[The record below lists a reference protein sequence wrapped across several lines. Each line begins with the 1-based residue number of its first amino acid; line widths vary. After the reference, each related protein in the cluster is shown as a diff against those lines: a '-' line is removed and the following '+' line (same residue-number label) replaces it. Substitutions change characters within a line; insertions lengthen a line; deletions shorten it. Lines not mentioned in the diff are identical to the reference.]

1 MYVVFGAGGERDKE
15 KRPIMAKIAEGYS
28 SHCFITPDNPRKED
42 LDIINKEIKA
52 GFQGFGYTIFTDRD
66 LGVRKALNSAK
77 TGDIVVIL
85 GKGREEYQ
93 EIDGQKIFHSDLEI
107 IKEYQ

>member
-1 MYVVFGAGGERDKE
+1 MKIYCISWKDER
-15 KRPIMAKIAEGYS
+15 YS
-28 SHCFITPDNPRKED
+28 ASKED